1 MFDKNRS
8 GIFVD
13 LDRFVSCDGL
23 ALCPGCT
30 PPDCLLTA
38 GVRHPPTLQPYVD
51 KRVQKMDGWMDW
63 FVSCHVLL
71 CEVQWSLSTCFLIV
85 LFLLTAK
92 AHGMPC
98 AFSGHIYQHGEDFQH
113 VCQHKC
119 TCVNGVVGCMP
130 LCPYQLPLPRWRCLR
145 PRLARP
151 KGGCC
156 EEWVCDDDNHIS
168 EDLKEL
174 YSVLSLP
181 EAASLPMSDVFLEP
195 HCSLQITEW
204 TPCSATCGMGISSRV
219 TNNNPDCRLV
229 RESRLCQ
236 IQQCGFHLPVGKK
249 CQRTVRPQEAVR
261 VSFAGCA
268 TAQRYRPRTCGGCTD
283 GRCCTPSSSRTVRL
297 RFKCPDGESFYYIM
311 WIQSCHCSRSCF
323 PYSGLLTGPSVSL
336 YNDIHTVTD

>member
-1 MFDKNRS
+1 
-8 GIFVD
+8 
-13 LDRFVSCDGL
+13 
-23 ALCPGCT
+23 
-30 PPDCLLTA
+30 
-38 GVRHPPTLQPYVD
+38 
-51 KRVQKMDGWMDW
+51 
-63 FVSCHVLL
+63 
-71 CEVQWSLSTCFLIV
+71 
-85 LFLLTAK
+85 
-92 AHGMPC
+92 MPC

-168 EDLKEL
+168 EDLKEQPIGGFQPEGHL
-174 YSVLSLP
+174 HSNHIDALLQAQPRHPADSEGTTFR

-236 IQQCGFHLPVGKK
+236 IQQCGFHLPVVRKGKK

>member
-1 MFDKNRS
+1 
-8 GIFVD
+8 
-13 LDRFVSCDGL
+13 
-23 ALCPGCT
+23 
-30 PPDCLLTA
+30 
-38 GVRHPPTLQPYVD
+38 
-51 KRVQKMDGWMDW
+51 
-63 FVSCHVLL
+63 
-71 CEVQWSLSTCFLIV
+71 
-85 LFLLTAK
+85 
-92 AHGMPC
+92 MPC

-168 EDLKEL
+168 EDLKEQPIGGFQPEGHL
-174 YSVLSLP
+174 HSNHIDALLQAQPRHPADSEGTTFR

-236 IQQCGFHLPVGKK
+236 IQQCGFHLPV
-249 CQRTVRPQEAVR
+249 VRKVTN
-261 VSFAGCA
+261 V
-268 TAQRYRPRTCGGCTD
+268 
-283 GRCCTPSSSRTVRL
+283 
-297 RFKCPDGESFYYIM
+297 
-311 WIQSCHCSRSCF
+311 
-323 PYSGLLTGPSVSL
+323 SVSL
-336 YNDIHTVTD
+336 CEYCPSGLGLCSEFISLSPYRERSVKELFVHKKQSESLLQDVQQHNDTALVLVGVAPMAAAAPLHPPARCGSASNALTERASITSCGSKAAIAAEAASHIVGSSRALQSASTMTSTPSQTDCAFLRFCTSDPCCLSVGLVGGGAIHSLAL